1 MKRYYVDSVI
11 EGKSQ
16 TNEVNKEAYE
26 QLKVMGDTFPL
37 RVYKEPQMGALN
49 ENGEVIDPSS
59 EVQFEI
65 IDIPF
70 TLRVEDR

>member
-11 EGKSQ
+11 EGKPQ

-37 RVYKEPQMGALN
+37 KVYKEPDMTALN
-49 ENGEVIDPSS
+49 ENGEVVDPSS

-65 IDIPF
+65 MDIPF
-70 TLRVEDR
+70 TLRVEEK